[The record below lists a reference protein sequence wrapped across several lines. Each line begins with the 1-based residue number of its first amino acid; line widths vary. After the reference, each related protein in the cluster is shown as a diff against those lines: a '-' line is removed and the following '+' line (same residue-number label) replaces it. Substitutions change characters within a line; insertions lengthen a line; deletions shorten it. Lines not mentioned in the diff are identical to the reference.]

1 MNQNRKLAKL
11 LFKDNFMF
19 GAVMVNE
26 EICRD
31 FLEMAVGF
39 PIEKVEISKEKS
51 MIYHP
56 EYRGIRLDIIARDEN
71 RTHYNVEMQVARKS
85 HMEKRARYYHSQM
98 DMELLLTGEDY
109 RELPAAY
116 VIFICDFDP
125 FGQKKYRYT
134 IRNTCAETGFPIA
147 DGSTTIFLS
156 TCGKNESEV
165 PTKLVKFL
173 KFVKADLTDSVRDY
187 QDDFIRKIQEF
198 MEHVRSSREME
209 EKFMLLEELLKDE
222 RAEGRLEGKAE
233 GKLEGKAEGKAESVL
248 LLLQDL
254 GSVSEELKNKILKEQ
269 DMDILLK
276 YLKLAARAESMADFV
291 KEMDKI

>member
-1 MNQNRKLAKL
+1 
-11 LFKDNFMF
+11 MF

-71 RTHYNVEMQVARKS
+71 RTHYNVEMQVAKKS
-85 HMEKRARYYHSQM
+85 HIGKRARYYHSQM

-134 IRNTCAETGFPIA
+134 FENICAETGLSIA
-147 DGSTTIFLS
+147 DGSTTIF
-156 TCGKNESEV
+156 CVHAGIM
-165 PTKLVKFL
+165 
-173 KFVKADLTDSVRDY
+173 R
-187 QDDFIRKIQEF
+187 QR
-198 MEHVRSSREME
+198 R
-209 EKFMLLEELLKDE
+209 
-222 RAEGRLEGKAE
+222 
-233 GKLEGKAEGKAESVL
+233 
-248 LLLQDL
+248 
-254 GSVSEELKNKILKEQ
+254 LKN
-269 DMDILLK
+269 LLNFLNLSGLTHQTVTGIIRTVLSGRSRNPWK
-276 YLKLAARAESMADFV
+276 RSEAAGKWRRSLCCW
-291 KEMDKI
+291 KNC

>member
-134 IRNTCAETGFPIA
+134 FRNICAETELPAA

-156 TCGKNESEV
+156 TCGKNEAEV
-165 PTKLVKFL
+165 PVKLVKFL
-173 KFVKADLTDSVRDY
+173 KFVKADLTDSALDY
-187 QDDFIRKIQEF
+187 QDDFIRKIQKF

-222 RAEGRLEGKAE
+222 RAEG
-233 GKLEGKAEGKAESVL
+233 KLEGRAEGKAESIL
-248 LLLQDL
+248 LLLQDI
-254 GSVSEELKNKILKEQ
+254 GSVPDGLRNKILKEQ
-269 DMDILLK
+269 DMEILLK
-276 YLKLAARAESMADFV
+276 YLKLAARVDSIADFE

>member
-31 FLEMAVGF
+31 FLEMAVG
-39 PIEKVEISKEKS
+39 
-51 MIYHP
+51 
-56 EYRGIRLDIIARDEN
+56 
-71 RTHYNVEMQVARKS
+71 
-85 HMEKRARYYHSQM
+85 
-98 DMELLLTGEDY
+98 LLTGEDY

-134 IRNTCAETGFPIA
+134 IRNTCAETGLPIA

-173 KFVKADLTDSVRDY
+173 KFVKADLTDSGT
-187 QDDFIRKIQEF
+187 IRMTLSE
-198 MEHVRSSREME
+198 RSRNSWNMSG
-209 EKFMLLEELLKDE
+209 
-222 RAEGRLEGKAE
+222 AAGKWRRSLCCW
-233 GKLEGKAEGKAESVL
+233 KS
-248 LLLQDL
+248 
-254 GSVSEELKNKILKEQ
+254 
-269 DMDILLK
+269 
-276 YLKLAARAESMADFV
+276 Y
-291 KEMDKI
+291 